1 MVVDESQQRAQRD
14 LEDRSGSDVSALGDA
29 RQVALVYVDLAGIA
43 RVKTIPAE
51 GFAVA
56 CDAGVGMSPV
66 FDAFLTDD
74 SITSSSVS
82 GGPMDDLRLRPD
94 PRFLRPLAPLDGW
107 AFAPV
112 DRFRRDGTPYE
123 LCTRSALQREVA
135 LLADAGASA
144 TMGIELEW
152 VVGLAGQDDF
162 VPATSGPA
170 YGLSRVIEL
179 ADYLRSLYDA
189 LETAGLA
196 VAQLHPEYAPA
207 QFELSLAP
215 SDPVGAADASVLA
228 RSVIRAVGERYGLR
242 TSFAPV
248 VDVGGVGNG
257 GHIHLG
263 LYRDGEPIF
272 AGGDGPGGVRP
283 EGESVIAW
291 LLEELPAILA
301 IAAPHPVSYLRLVPS
316 HWAGAY
322 RVWGIENREA
332 ALRLVPAA
340 TLVDGRAANVELK
353 GADLGANPYLL
364 ATSLLGIAR
373 HALADPRTPPPPVE
387 GDPAH
392 HGGLERLPG
401 DLAATLG
408 ALRSSELL
416 QDVLGR
422 SFLTAIGAV
431 REAELARFADAT
443 PEELVAAMR
452 WSWS

>member
-1 MVVDESQQRAQRD
+1 MVVEESQERWSVDA
-14 LEDRSGSDVSALGDA
+14 EGGAGSGAGALGDVRA
-29 RQVALVYVDLAGIA
+29 VALVYVDLAGIA
-43 RVKTIPAE
+43 RVKT
-51 GFAVA
+51 VA
-56 CDAGVGMSPV
+56 MEEFSATLERGVGMSPV

-94 PRFLRPLAPLDGW
+94 PRFLRRLAPLDGW

-112 DRFRRDGTPYE
+112 DRLRRDGTPYA
-123 LCTRSALQREVA
+123 LCSRTALQREVA

-152 VVGLAGQDDF
+152 VVGLAGHDDF
-162 VPATSGPA
+162 VPATSAPA
-170 YGLSRVIEL
+170 YGLSRVIDL
-179 ADYLRSLYDA
+179 ADYLRALYDA
-189 LETAGLA
+189 LGAAGLA

-215 SDPVGAADASVLA
+215 SDPVSAADASVLA
-228 RSVIRAVGERYGLR
+228 RSVIRAVGERCGLR

-257 GHIHLG
+257 GHVHLG
-263 LYRDGEPIF
+263 LYRGDEPIF
-272 AGGDGPGGVRP
+272 AGGDGPGGLRP

-291 LLEELPAILA
+291 LLAELPAILA
-301 IAAPHPVSYLRLVPS
+301 VAAPHPVSYLRLVPS

-332 ALRLVPAA
+332 AVRLVPAA
-340 TLVDGRAANVELK
+340 TLVDARAANVELK
-353 GADLGANPYLL
+353 SADLGANPYLL
-364 ATSLLGIAR
+364 ATCLLGVAR
-373 HALADPRTPPPPVE
+373 HALSHPRTPPPPIE
-387 GDPAH
+387 GDPASH
-392 HGGLERLPG
+392 EGLERLPE
-401 DLAATLG
+401 DLAATLD
-408 ALRSSELL
+408 ALRSSEVLG
-416 QDVLGR
+416 DVLGE
-422 SFLTAIGAV
+422 SFLAAIGAV
-431 REAELARFADAT
+431 REAELARFAAVT